1 MGLEIAQK
9 VGVTLIAR
17 AKGRH
22 FLVYHGSELIEFD
35 QIPEQHKRHVGSNS
49 FDRSSNA

>member
-35 QIPEQHKRHVGSNS
+35 AIPAARQQRKV
-49 FDRSSNA
+49 

>member
-22 FLVYHGSELIEFD
+22 FLVYHGSELIQFD
-35 QIPEQHKRHVGSNS
+35 EIPPQRLH
-49 FDRSSNA
+49 SSKK

>member
-22 FLVYHGSELIEFD
+22 FLVYHGSELIEYD
-35 QIPEQHKRHVGSNS
+35 DMPQQRLQANRKNIRQTRE
-49 FDRSSNA
+49 